1 MRKMW
6 QKGGEALFDDISDA
20 KGDEIQR
27 LSVIQTLPTLLAED
41 PQACI
46 QRLIPMMQET
56 LPSASTEF
64 HVAASSTFKTILE
77 QRLVSD
83 SVFTQTFL
91 QKILSLL
98 NHKDQ
103 IVAHTWLETLPD
115 VIDLLPIDVVAR
127 KILPVAISKGQLSQ
141 PVESR
146 IVCCKLLGRIC
157 TRFDSQ
163 MIKKDVLPTVH
174 SLCQDENS
182 DVRACICLQLHFVA
196 EGLGPELVK
205 SLLLSLIIELA
216 NDEEAIVRQA
226 SVQTIVHLLPHFQ
239 ANVLKSAISPLFKK
253 LCENSLQAFD
263 SVTRI
268 IAEEFGKIVIGL
280 EKCLTASEKTWFLKY
295 FQQLAQI
302 GISKHITTAK
312 KNSFAEQ
319 EISVDFDLELCKQ
332 YLECRRLC
340 AFNIPAMFFL
350 FASSTPEDVDILLS
364 TFSALAHDSL
374 SVKRAIACG
383 IHEVAKLLGPK
394 CHLIKK
400 DFMKLLDH
408 KNKILQGLIPHIAQ
422 TIELIIQSNKTT
434 ETEHEDLLI
443 AELGAALLKCENEI
457 FTSNNWRS
465 SKSMLEQLEILP
477 KLFSSEYIYTNFVPV
492 AFKRAL
498 TTKPI
503 PVRLAAGRLILVF
516 TRYNL
521 KPQQRNSIRNRIYT
535 DFARNQSSYVRMLFL
550 HMMVE
555 AMAIF
560 SSNYFKEHFYSIVL
574 SLSDDL
580 IANIRFKLVT
590 LLPTLKS
597 YLRLPSDRKLLSS
610 FESTIRNLMNNE
622 KDHDV
627 IFALTNTIRELDKI
641 DVRHEGQTSSAKMS
655 KQDLEDLR
663 KFEEEKE
670 LEAITGG
677 KSSPI
682 GQLAMTIEKGLLT
695 SGRTNVSDGTSSY
708 GSKQSTIIEGPS
720 KSSLSTTQKAKQTGV
735 TESVTESSF
744 KATRQTTGFSQSFD
758 PSKSSTSSDNLTSSW
773 VRLTS
778 NRMLLTQLWEKIDQP
793 ESTNSSYNSTNT
805 NIDDGDDFVSNMS
818 CGCSNTPS
826 FVYPNP
832 STLETESNRLNL
844 TGSCSCDN
852 LECKKTF
859 HSFLKHN
866 YFDFHSRA
874 SPLHL
879 LTHSKESRYEHIH
892 NYFSPSPSRESV
904 YDDTNSP
911 NFAALRAVTN
921 AAHYNSCWAFS
932 SMPEIPVTLLDD
944 EFLVDTGVRI
954 PAQLSSSQSTSKI
967 PNLQDIIYRNTRINN
982 KFDKSNKIVY
992 TPLKQRLTS
1001 VDQKSNRLSG
1011 NFDSR
1016 FASKVQMRDNL
1027 KDKRYSVMPP
1037 KSHSN
1042 SETSQSQGLDD
1053 KSKRS
1058 SFTMDREVNRYT
1070 NYVSDSDSKVQ
1081 MRINSKDKRYSVI
1094 QTKARSNSESCQSKV
1109 LDDKA
1114 KRSSYAS
1121 DRDVNDK
1128 FKKCLKT
1135 GMTSYDNEGP
1145 IFSRYSKQNFK
1156 RHSVEVTDYAPV
1168 NRMNTL
1174 KRNFTLDVNH
1184 NQGTSKIPLRK
1195 SIIASG
1201 SRTAPVTRA
1210 SSPIRWGPQLS
1221 FEADHQPTKYSEPN
1235 VSCSS
1240 DHSSDDETN
1249 MHGYKKFTS
1258 RELSNLKKEDYT
1270 KDWINKL
1277 PGNERKV
1284 SSKEFDNLCSKFA
1297 DVGPTYATKGEYL
1310 QDWMSKLPVWN
1321 PHAKKNM

>member
-758 PSKSSTSSDNLTSSW
+758 PSKSS
-773 VRLTS
+773 
-778 NRMLLTQLWEKIDQP
+778 
-793 ESTNSSYNSTNT
+793 
-805 NIDDGDDFVSNMS
+805 
-818 CGCSNTPS
+818 
-826 FVYPNP
+826 
-832 STLETESNRLNL
+832 
-844 TGSCSCDN
+844 
-852 LECKKTF
+852 
-859 HSFLKHN
+859 
-866 YFDFHSRA
+866 
-874 SPLHL
+874 
-879 LTHSKESRYEHIH
+879 
-892 NYFSPSPSRESV
+892 
-904 YDDTNSP
+904 
-911 NFAALRAVTN
+911 
-921 AAHYNSCWAFS
+921 